1 MAAAEMVGRLL
12 ERYALSMEEIDV
24 RDARCVEIEVPLGGK
39 QRRPIDGCVPSI
51 ARFCDC
57 KVWLARDSG
66 RPCYVFFGFETDA
79 ALARYV
85 YEVVDR
91 ALRGE
96 LQEFRARSP
105 KLAGLALRRASTAF
119 QHGMVSRVAE
129 RLEEMLTERERN
141 VAAQRSNGTALIVV
155 KHQVVEDAFRE
166 TGTRL
171 VSETVRFT
179 VRRDAAFREGR
190 AAGNRVN
197 LNRPMEGNGA
207 RLIET

>member
-12 ERYALSMEEIDV
+12 ERYALSMQEIDV
-24 RDARCVEIEVPLGGK
+24 REARCVEIEVSLGGK

-66 RPCYVFFGFETDA
+66 QGRYVFFGFETDA
-79 ALARYV
+79 ALARYL

-91 ALRGE
+91 AIRSE
-96 LQEFRARSP
+96 LEEFRARSP
-105 KLAGLALRRASTAF
+105 RLTGLALRRASMAF
-119 QHGMVSRVAE
+119 QHGMASRVAE
-129 RLEEMLTERERN
+129 RLEEVLLERETN
-141 VAAQRSNGTALIVV
+141 VAAQRSNGTALMVV
-155 KHQVVEDAFRE
+155 KHQAVEDAFRE

-179 VRRDAAFREGR
+179 VPRDAAFREGR

-197 LNRPMEGNGA
+197 LNRPMTANGA